1 MTLPNLLLF
10 ELRLAF
16 KTCAKQHTTRPHE
29 IRSFS
34 TLQPLFKKKHA
45 RSGSEI
51 KPPSSVEITTK
62 SNIPPSRKRP
72 QADSLNVSTNELN
85 GSRELVPDPS
95 KPTSVSERKRAD
107 VPMKIIPK
115 AQITPEVTLTPK
127 ERLEIEFMTRR
138 PPRTEAKKSG
148 LYTGS
153 GDELYWLTLCSL

>member
-45 RSGSEI
+45 RSDSEI

-62 SNIPPSRKRP
+62 SNISPPRERP
-72 QADSLNVSTNELN
+72 QADSLNVSINEL
-85 GSRELVPDPS
+85 GSSRELVPDLS
-95 KPTSVSERKRAD
+95 KPTSVSKRKRAD

-148 LYTGS
+148 LYTG
-153 GDELYWLTLCSL
+153 

>member
-1 MTLPNLLLF
+1 MTLPNLLIF

-16 KTCAKQHTTRPHE
+16 KTCAKEHTTRPHQ

-45 RSGSEI
+45 RSDNEV

-62 SNIPPSRKRP
+62 SNISPLHGRP
-72 QADSLNVSTNELN
+72 QADSLNVPTNEP
-85 GSRELVPDPS
+85 GSSRELIPDPS
-95 KPTSVSERKRAD
+95 KLTSVSKKKRAD

-148 LYTGS
+148 SYIG
-153 GDELYWLTLCSL
+153 

>member
-45 RSGSEI
+45 RSDSEI
-51 KPPSSVEITTK
+51 RPPSRVEITTK
-62 SNIPPSRKRP
+62 SDISPPHERP
-72 QADSLNVSTNELN
+72 RADPLNVSTNEL
-85 GSRELVPDPS
+85 GSSRELVPDPS
-95 KPTSVSERKRAD
+95 KPTSVSKRKRVD

-127 ERLEIEFMTRR
+127 ERLQIEFMTRR

-148 LYTGS
+148 LYIG
-153 GDELYWLTLCSL
+153 

>member
-16 KTCAKQHTTRPHE
+16 KTCAKQHTTRRHE

-34 TLQPLFKKKHA
+34 TLQPLSKKKHA
-45 RSGSEI
+45 RPDSEV
-51 KPPSSVEITTK
+51 KPSLSVEITTK
-62 SNIPPSRKRP
+62 SNISPPHVRP
-72 QADSLNVSTNELN
+72 HADSLNVPTNESRS
-85 GSRELVPDPS
+85 SRELVPDPS
-95 KPTSVSERKRAD
+95 KPTSVSKRKRAD

-127 ERLEIEFMTRR
+127 ERLEIEFVTRR

-148 LYTGS
+148 SYIG
-153 GDELYWLTLCSL
+153 

>member
-16 KTCAKQHTTRPHE
+16 KTCAKQHTTRSHE

-45 RSGSEI
+45 RLDSEI

-62 SNIPPSRKRP
+62 SNISPPRERP
-72 QADSLNVSTNELN
+72 QADSLNVSTSEL
-85 GSRELVPDPS
+85 GSSRELVPDPS
-95 KPTSVSERKRAD
+95 KPTSVSKRKRAD

-148 LYTGS
+148 LYTR
-153 GDELYWLTLCSL
+153 

>member
-16 KTCAKQHTTRPHE
+16 KTCAKQHTTRSHE

-45 RSGSEI
+45 RSDSEI

-62 SNIPPSRKRP
+62 SNISPPRDRS
-72 QADSLNVSTNELN
+72 QADSLNVSTNEL
-85 GSRELVPDPS
+85 GSSRELVPDPS
-95 KPTSVSERKRAD
+95 KPTSVSKRKRAD

-148 LYTGS
+148 LYTR
-153 GDELYWLTLCSL
+153 